1 MCISIH
7 SCRRIYMNNDVFD
20 KVEKKTKVK
29 KEDVVDGIVGQQTEA
44 ARKANPFTIIA
55 NTIGGNYL
63 PTSEQQSDNLKMQGY
78 KSYETK

>member
-1 MCISIH
+1 MKEQKQLWEEG
-7 SCRRIYMNNDVFD
+7 YYGD
-20 KVEKKTKVK
+20 KTKVK